1 MIENENINLLGFDGA
16 YHNKNVTG
24 RERLRPIRRL
34 RHQIVSLPL
43 FHVHLKDQLLI
54 FPPHPHPDSLDAASS
69 RRRGNWRARGRE
81 RESGREL

>member
-43 FHVHLKDQLLI
+43 FHVHLKD
-54 FPPHPHPDSLDAASS
+54 
-69 RRRGNWRARGRE
+69 
-81 RESGREL
+81 